1 MENILPYYEWLIVI
15 ATFITVIGIVIS
27 YKHML
32 AKLREENFEEAAQ
45 KKLQSRF
52 FINVFLVEL
61 LPLVLIVMS
70 FMAVNTY
77 QAQNPAVAMVI
88 TLLIAVFGIVM
99 VVLERVKVDRNNEKE
114 VKFLNVFTFMM
125 LYLITAIPLV
135 SVVLLLIAQKTV

>member
-32 AKLREENFEEAAQ
+32 AKLRAENFDEAAQ